1 MRPPKFLNLWK
12 SLLDDRNGSLPSL
25 EMASLTGCS
34 DDNLLAVA
42 EISALAQWKATQV
55 RNGTLSYPELVKR
68 GMKIQESIQ
77 KHKAAEVDRDFGT
90 LDGLQEGEAP
100 SAQHREA
107 CISIF
112 RESASLYL
120 HTILSNSTPGT
131 SLQACVVIRA
141 DR

>member
-25 EMASLTGCS
+25 DMASLTGCS

-55 RNGTLSYPELVKR
+55 RNNTLSYPDLIKR
-68 GMKIQESIQ
+68 GMKIQEAIS
-77 KHKAAEVDRDFGT
+77 KHKAAEVERDFAS

-100 SAQHREA
+100 GAHHREA

-112 RESASLYL
+112 REAASLYL

-131 SLQACVVIRA
+131 SIRI
-141 DR
+141 RYCNLG

>member
-12 SLLDDRNGSLPSL
+12 SLLDDRNGTLSSLD
-25 EMASLTGCS
+25 MASLTGCS
-34 DDNLLAVA
+34 DDTLLAVA

-55 RNGTLSYPELVKR
+55 RNNTLSYPELIKR
-68 GMKIQESIQ
+68 GMKIQESIL
-77 KHKAAEVDRDFGT
+77 KYKAGEIDRDFGT

-100 SAQHREA
+100 STLHRDA
-107 CISIF
+107 CVSMF

-131 SLQACVVIRA
+131 LDSFPLF
-141 DR
+141 